1 MPMKSPV
8 HIYKSKSEGW
18 ILNRGEENAALE
30 VSLSQLLKMN
40 NVEARKYIEAASK
53 KVSSN
58 AHFEHLAPID
68 ENQEVWACGVTY
80 LRSKVGRMEES
91 DLPDLYSRVYDAARP
106 EIFFK
111 SSGWR
116 AVGNKEAVG
125 IRADSGWDVPE
136 GEVGLVV
143 NAHGEIFG
151 YVIGNDMSSRSIEG
165 ENALYLPQAK
175 CYEKSC
181 ALGPYIVP
189 AWEIDEAVFPIKVSI
204 MRAGAEVF
212 VGESSSAQMKRN
224 FPELVEW
231 LFKTLPMPEGAIVL
245 TGTGVVPDSSFTLH
259 VGDIV
264 DISIQGL
271 GTLSNHVVSVGSK

>member
-1 MPMKSPV
+1 MKSPV

-125 IRADSGWDVPE
+125 IRTDSGWDVPE

>member
-1 MPMKSPV
+1 MKSPV
-8 HIYKSKSEGW
+8 HIYKSKSDGW
-18 ILNRGEENAALE
+18 IINQGEENKSLDI
-30 VSLSQLLKMN
+30 SLSQLLQLN
-40 NVEARKYIEAASK
+40 IEDARKHISKASK
-53 KVSSN
+53 EVSPI
-58 AHFEHLAPID
+58 AHRDHLAPID
-68 ENQEVWACGVTY
+68 DNQEVWACGVTY

-91 DLPDLYSRVYDAARP
+91 DLPDLYSRVYDALRP

-204 MRAGAEVF
+204 KRDGSEVF
-212 VGESSSAQMKRN
+212 TGETSSGQMKRN

-245 TGTGVVPDSSFTLH
+245 TGTGVVPDSSFTLL
-259 VGDIV
+259 VGDVV
-264 DISIQGL
+264 DISIQSL

>member
-1 MPMKSPV
+1 MKSPAN
-8 HIYKSKSEGW
+8 IYKSKSDGW
-18 ILNRGEENAALE
+18 IINRGEGN
-30 VSLSQLLKMN
+30 VSLDISLGQLLQMN
-40 NVEARKYIEAASK
+40 IEDARKHISKASK
-53 KVSSN
+53 VVSPT
-58 AHFEHLAPID
+58 AHLNHLAPID
-68 ENQEVWACGVTY
+68 DKQEVWACGVTY

-91 DLPDLYSRVYDAARP
+91 DLPDLYSRVYEAPRP

-116 AVGNKEAVG
+116 VVGNQEAVG

-181 ALGPYIVP
+181 ALGPFIVP
-189 AWEIDEAVFPIKVSI
+189 AWEIGEAVFPIKVSI
-204 MRAGAEVF
+204 TRDGSEVF
-212 VGESSSAQMKRN
+212 SGESSSGQMKRN

-245 TGTGVVPDSSFTLH
+245 TGTGVVPDSSFTLR
-259 VGDIV
+259 VGDVV
-264 DISIQGL
+264 DISIQSL
-271 GTLSNHVVSVGSK
+271 GTLSNHVISVGSK

>member
-1 MPMKSPV
+1 MKSPV

-58 AHFEHLAPID
+58 SHFEHLAPID

-189 AWEIDEAVFPIKVSI
+189 SWEIDEAVFPIKVSI

>member
-1 MPMKSPV
+1 
-8 HIYKSKSEGW
+8 
-18 ILNRGEENAALE
+18 
-30 VSLSQLLKMN
+30 
-40 NVEARKYIEAASK
+40 
-53 KVSSN
+53 
-58 AHFEHLAPID
+58 
-68 ENQEVWACGVTY
+68 
-80 LRSKVGRMEES
+80 MEES
-91 DLPDLYSRVYDAARP
+91 DLPDLYSRVYEAARP

-116 AVGNKEAVG
+116 AVGNKEGVG

-204 MRAGAEVF
+204 MRAGSEVF

-245 TGTGVVPDSSFTLH
+245 TGTGVVPDSSFTLQ

>member
-1 MPMKSPV
+1 
-8 HIYKSKSEGW
+8 
-18 ILNRGEENAALE
+18 
-30 VSLSQLLKMN
+30 
-40 NVEARKYIEAASK
+40 
-53 KVSSN
+53 
-58 AHFEHLAPID
+58 
-68 ENQEVWACGVTY
+68 
-80 LRSKVGRMEES
+80 MEES

>member
-1 MPMKSPV
+1 MNIEDARQ
-8 HIYKSKSEGW
+8 HISKASK
-18 ILNRGEENAALE
+18 E
-30 VSLSQLLKMN
+30 VSP
-40 NVEARKYIEAASK
+40 I
-53 KVSSN
+53 
-58 AHFEHLAPID
+58 AHRDHLAPID
-68 ENQEVWACGVTY
+68 DTQEVWACGVTY

-91 DLPDLYSRVYDAARP
+91 DLPDLYSRVYDALRP

-189 AWEIDEAVFPIKVSI
+189 AWEIGEAVFPIKVSI
-204 MRAGAEVF
+204 TRDGSEVF
-212 VGESSSAQMKRN
+212 SGESSSGQMKRN

-259 VGDIV
+259 VGDVV
-264 DISIQGL
+264 DISIQPL

>member
-1 MPMKSPV
+1 MTSPV

-53 KVSSN
+53 KVSAS

-91 DLPDLYSRVYDAARP
+91 DLPDLYSRVYEAARP

-116 AVGNKEAVG
+116 AVGNKEGVG

-204 MRAGAEVF
+204 MRAGSEVF

-245 TGTGVVPDSSFTLH
+245 TGTGVVPDSSFTLQ

>member
-1 MPMKSPV
+1 MKSPV
-8 HIYKSKSEGW
+8 HLYKSKSDGW
-18 ILNRGEENAALE
+18 IINRGDENKSLDI
-30 VSLSQLLKMN
+30 SLSQLLQMN
-40 NVEARKYIEAASK
+40 IEDARQHISKASK
-53 KVSSN
+53 EVSPI
-58 AHFEHLAPID
+58 AHRDHLAPID
-68 ENQEVWACGVTY
+68 DTQEVWACGVTY

-91 DLPDLYSRVYDAARP
+91 DLPDLYSRVYDALRP

-189 AWEIDEAVFPIKVSI
+189 AWEIGEAVFPIKVSI
-204 MRAGAEVF
+204 TRDGSEVF
-212 VGESSSAQMKRN
+212 SGESSSGQMKRN

-259 VGDIV
+259 VGDVV
-264 DISIQGL
+264 DISIQPL

>member
-30 VSLSQLLKMN
+30 FSLSQLLKMN

>member
-1 MPMKSPV
+1 MKSPV
-8 HIYKSKSEGW
+8 HIYKSKSDGW
-18 ILNRGEENAALE
+18 IINQGEENKSLDI
-30 VSLSQLLKMN
+30 SLSQLLKIN
-40 NVEARKYIEAASK
+40 IEDARKHISKASK
-53 KVSSN
+53 EVSPT
-58 AHFEHLAPID
+58 AHRDHLAPID
-68 ENQEVWACGVTY
+68 DNQEVWACGVTY

-204 MRAGAEVF
+204 KRDGSEVF
-212 VGESSSAQMKRN
+212 TGETSSGQMKRN

-245 TGTGVVPDSSFTLH
+245 TGTGVVPDSSFTLNI
-259 VGDIV
+259 GDVV
-264 DISIQGL
+264 DISIQSL

>member
-1 MPMKSPV
+1 MKSPV

>member
-1 MPMKSPV
+1 MTPPV

-18 ILNRGEENAALE
+18 ILNRGEENAALGA
-30 VSLSQLLKMN
+30 SLSQLLKMN

-53 KVSSN
+53 KVSAS

-91 DLPDLYSRVYDAARP
+91 DLPDLYSRVYEAARP

-116 AVGNKEAVG
+116 AVGNKEGVG

-204 MRAGAEVF
+204 MRAGSEVF

-245 TGTGVVPDSSFTLH
+245 TGTGVVPDSSFTLQ

>member
-1 MPMKSPV
+1 V

-212 VGESSSAQMKRN
+212 VGESSSAQMKRY

>member
-1 MPMKSPV
+1 MTSPV

-53 KVSSN
+53 KVSAN

-91 DLPDLYSRVYDAARP
+91 DLPDLYSRVYEAARP

-116 AVGNKEAVG
+116 AVGNKEGVG

-204 MRAGAEVF
+204 MRAGSEVF

>member
-1 MPMKSPV
+1 MKSPV

-212 VGESSSAQMKRN
+212 VGESSSAQMKRY

>member
-1 MPMKSPV
+1 MKSPV

-58 AHFEHLAPID
+58 AHFESLAPID

-204 MRAGAEVF
+204 MRAGSEVF

>member
-1 MPMKSPV
+1 MTSPV

-53 KVSSN
+53 KVSAN

-91 DLPDLYSRVYDAARP
+91 DLPDLYSRVYEAARP

-116 AVGNKEAVG
+116 AVGNKEGVG

-204 MRAGAEVF
+204 MRAGSEVF

-245 TGTGVVPDSSFTLH
+245 TGTGVVPDSSFTLQ

>member
-1 MPMKSPV
+1 MKSPV
-8 HIYKSKSEGW
+8 HIYKSKSDGW
-18 ILNRGEENAALE
+18 IINQGEENKSLDI
-30 VSLSQLLKMN
+30 SLSQLLQLN
-40 NVEARKYIEAASK
+40 IEDARKHISKASK
-53 KVSSN
+53 EVSPI
-58 AHFEHLAPID
+58 AHRDHLAPID
-68 ENQEVWACGVTY
+68 DNQEVWACGVTY

-204 MRAGAEVF
+204 KRDGSEVF
-212 VGESSSAQMKRN
+212 TGETSSGQMKRN

-245 TGTGVVPDSSFTLH
+245 TGTGVVPDSSFTLNI
-259 VGDIV
+259 GDVV
-264 DISIQGL
+264 DISIQSL

>member
-1 MPMKSPV
+1 MKSPV

-245 TGTGVVPDSSFTLH
+245 TGTGVVPESSFTLH

-264 DISIQGL
+264 DISIQAL

>member
-1 MPMKSPV
+1 MKSPV

-53 KVSSN
+53 KVSAN

-212 VGESSSAQMKRN
+212 VGESSSAQMKRY